1 MAILLAAL
9 SIGTKINFRVVQVNI
24 KLVHPVLT
32 QGLSCELLF
41 GVLEK

>member
-24 KLVHPVLT
+24 KLVDPILT